1 MLIAAT
7 ADERLSLPLLY
18 RNSLRVLQLA
28 RHKLSFKMHNAQ
40 FTGTLRRAFLC
51 KMEKRD
57 INNTKRG
64 CLIFC

>member
-28 RHKLSFKMHNAQ
+28 LLTAILPQNQSTWALQTFS
-40 FTGTLRRAFLC
+40 
-51 KMEKRD
+51 
-57 INNTKRG
+57 
-64 CLIFC
+64 IF

>member
-7 ADERLSLPLLY
+7 ADERLFLSLLY

-51 KMEKRD
+51 KIEKRD
-57 INNTKRG
+57 IHNIKREFLSS
-64 CLIFC
+64 C